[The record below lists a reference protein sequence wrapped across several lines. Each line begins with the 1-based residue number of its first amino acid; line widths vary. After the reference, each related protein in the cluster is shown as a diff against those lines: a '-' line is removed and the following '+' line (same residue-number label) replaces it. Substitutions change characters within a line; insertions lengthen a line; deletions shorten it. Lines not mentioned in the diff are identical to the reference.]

1 MNRLYIT
8 IKELFQNR
16 AYYSLRDENFWR
28 ENRWV
33 LLASLVTLIAAVLW
47 RSWPHYVNPN
57 LYVEDNTHYFNY
69 FYGNLRDYSAL
80 FHNTNGYINILNNLI
95 AKWVAF
101 ADVRLQPFLYTY
113 IGTTIAILASVSLSF
128 SGLYKNKYIIF
139 IAPLVLCLSGMN
151 HIFYFITL
159 TYQIYILVI
168 LLLTLLFWEPVKNN
182 FLGFLFFLFL
192 SLLIW
197 SGPYS
202 VLTVPAAGCLIM
214 FFRGKTKMMLGLIV
228 VAILYTTSV
237 NESTIWLH
245 SIFNEEIR
253 QLWRHLL
260 VERVIFMDLAGH
272 YNSVQLITIGV
283 TFSAAL
289 FYLRKDTLYLK
300 IAFILFGLMN
310 GGLAALLLSKKIALY
325 QRILP
330 CHLVIAQFLWMA
342 LLLFTIDRILMRN
355 RKRAYMGVVAFVL
368 LGLFIV
374 YDNVQK
380 PDKRETAVMTN
391 LPRFLEEVHKAEQR
405 PLIEDNIQVDLQYG
419 DKLFRPHVK
428 VGVRVKDGATVIEN
442 IHIR

>member
-1 MNRLYIT
+1 MFTT
-8 IKELFQNR
+8 IKDLLAKRPVYAF
-16 AYYSLRDENFWR
+16 RDENFWQ
-28 ENRWV
+28 ENRWL
-33 LLASLVTLIAAVLW
+33 LLASLLTFIVVVVW
-47 RSWPHYVNPN
+47 RSWPHYINPN

-69 FYGNLRDYSAL
+69 FYGNVRDYSAL

-101 ADVRLQPFLYTY
+101 ADVRIQPFLYTY
-113 IGTTIAILASVSLSF
+113 IGTAIAVLASVSLSF
-128 SGLYKNKYIIF
+128 SGIFKNKYIIF
-139 IAPLVLCLSGMN
+139 IAPFLLGLMGMN
-151 HIFYFITL
+151 HIFYYITL

-182 FLGFLFFLFL
+182 VLNFLFFILL

-202 VLTVPAAGCLIM
+202 VLTVPAAGCFIL
-214 FFRGKTKMMLGLIV
+214 FFRGREKQMIGLII
-228 VAILYTTSV
+228 VAISYTMSV

-245 SIFNEEIR
+245 NILNDDIR

-260 VERVIFMDLAGH
+260 VERVMFMDLAGP
-272 YNSVQLITIGV
+272 YSSAQLLVVGLMTVSVLWY
-283 TFSAAL
+283 F
-289 FYLRKDTLYLK
+289 RKDSFYLK

-342 LLLFTIDRILMRN
+342 LVLFTIDRFLVRN
-355 RKRAYMGVVAFVL
+355 RQKCYLGLVAFVL
-368 LGLFIV
+368 LGSLIV

-380 PDKRETAVMTN
+380 PDKRKIAVMTN
-391 LPRFLEEVHKAEQR
+391 LSQFLEEVHKAEQR
-405 PLIEDNIQVDLQYG
+405 VANGENMQIDLQYG
-419 DKLFRPHVK
+419 NKLFRPHVK
-428 VGVRVKDGATVIEN
+428 VGVEEKNAETVIEN
-442 IHIR
+442 IHIK